1 MKTRM
6 KFVYDDGS
14 KGKNR
19 HNSDIAISKE
29 TYKVDGQQVY
39 VFLNLKEMYFEFLD
53 TEGKPIFR
61 GGNTKN
67 SEILLQQ
74 AKDELKKRGCRF
86 ATETRIKFEDE

>member
-1 MKTRM
+1 MKTRI

-29 TYKVDGQQVY
+29 AFKVDGQY
-39 VFLNLKEMYFEFLD
+39 IYIFLNLKEMFFEFLTQD
-53 TEGKPIFR
+53 GKVIYR

-67 SEILLQQ
+67 SEVLLKQT
-74 AKDELKKRGCRF
+74 KDELRKRGCKF
-86 ATETRIKFEDE
+86 GKETREKSENE